1 MHCGHPGPRL
11 APLAARAQGVTGHRG
26 GTIRERSAAGGH
38 TAGERDDRA
47 FLYSIPLS
55 LSLSVC
61 LSLSLFLFPALLLTY
76 DISHA
81 LLAGLG
87 EAT

>member
-1 MHCGHPGPRL
+1 MA
-11 APLAARAQGVTGHRG
+11 APSVNEAPPADTLQVSA
-26 GTIRERSAAGGH
+26 TIALFFTPS
-38 TAGERDDRA
+38 
-47 FLYSIPLS
+47 LS
-55 LSLSVC
+55 LSLSLC
-61 LSLSLFLFPALLLTY
+61 LSLSLSLFLFPALLLTY